1 MSKKEK
7 TKKKNDDFLEQEAA
21 EEKATGN
28 EYTLDIPEDEIWTYR
43 IEGLQEPHIG
53 KPYKNA
59 GIKKVAV
66 VIILLI
72 AIFTSIILSFQVV
85 HSDLYKYSEL
95 EDGTYK
101 LERFSNPGTIKEI
114 TVDYVV
120 DVKTGEKDYSK
131 PITEIGEYAFNCDEV
146 LNTITI
152 GKDVKKIDGKSIY
165 SCWWLQNVFIDDEN
179 ANYCDL
185 DGVIYSKDM
194 TEVIFYPNDH
204 DKSLRMAM
212 GYNVPTVKVKKDGTP
227 VNASDIKEGTTID
240 DYLKL
245 DENGAPLKDENGNYL
260 QPELIKENTL
270 FEDDG
275 RIMEELWGTT
285 RTYNELFFQTYNR
298 DVRTYV
304 IPSTVTKIGELA
316 FAYSNIVDLYIP
328 EGVTVMDNMAV
339 FKNTVLTNIYS
350 YKTETPISDTTYKAM
365 DSMSEIYASL
375 PEGLEYIGSDCMY
388 YLRGLNYMYI
398 PSSIK
403 HIGHHALWDAVY
415 KENKELKG
423 VSLINLGASEEEFE
437 SNCEA
442 GNQWRPQYD
451 YMLFKKS
458 VDLNYGAQ
466 RESQLLFNAHR
477 QYYWAV
483 QWIINNTSDT
493 VKQNSSYLVK
503 DFDGDGT
510 PELVLRQFNETAGN
524 AEDTVITFKYGYL
537 ALFEGD
543 VNSENE
549 TFSSLDDNAML
560 DSILK

>member
-59 GIKKVAV
+59 GIKKVV
-66 VIILLI
+66 VVVILLI

-101 LERFSNPGTIKEI
+101 LERFSNPGNIKEI
-114 TVDYVV
+114 TIDYVV
-120 DVKTGEKDYSK
+120 DLKTGEKDYSK

-165 SCWWLQNVFIDDEN
+165 SCWWVQNVFIDDEN

-204 DKSLRMAM
+204 DKSLRLDL

-227 VNASDIKEGTTID
+227 VNASDIKAGTTVD

-285 RTYNELFFQTYNR
+285 RTYNELYFQTYNR

-328 EGVTVMDNMAV
+328 EGVTEMGNMAI

-350 YKTETPISDTTYKAM
+350 YKTDTVIKDTTYKAI
-365 DSMSEIYASL
+365 DSMTEIYASL

-398 PSSIK
+398 PESVK

-423 VSLINLGASEEEFE
+423 VSVINMGASKEDFKA
-437 SNCEA
+437 NCEA
-442 GNQWRPQYD
+442 GNQWKPQYD

-458 VDLNYGAQ
+458 VDLNFSAE

-537 ALFEGD
+537 ALFERD

-549 TFSSLDDNAML
+549 TFSSLNDNAML
-560 DSILK
+560 DAILK